1 MKKLSIILIAVVLCS
16 FLLLKSTSTNKNKDF
31 LNTGVLGYQGT
42 TEQEFQDGFDEF
54 RNFVLSSDKQKN
66 ISEDTFIKSFVQE
79 RRKFHFYDSLM
90 ALMMDLK
97 AGKIDEMIL
106 PESVGEYLLSKNAFY
121 KNSFSTELLTS
132 NVCFGFKEDN
142 PALKEDFDRVIK
154 EMEADGT
161 LDKFKNQYVET
172 SAYHEPQPTRP
183 VEINNAEELKIVVT
197 GDLPPIDMFAG
208 DGKPTGYNTA
218 VLTEIG
224 KRLNK
229 NIKFVNTEAGGRS
242 AALFSGRADVVFWY
256 RAAQSNIEGKDPLEN
271 IFVDAPQGII
281 LSVPYYSWGHEI
293 IIRMNNQQGL
303 LGLF

>member
-1 MKKLSIILIAVVLCS
+1 MKKILIALIVVVLS
-16 FLLLKSTSTNKNKDF
+16 VIILFKINSTNKNKDF

-42 TEQEFQDGFDEF
+42 TEQEFQNGFDEF
-54 RNFVLSSDKQKN
+54 RNFVLSSQQEN
-66 ISEDTFIKSFVQE
+66 ISEDTFIKSFAQE
-79 RRKFHFYDSLM
+79 RRKFIFYDSLM

-106 PESVGEYLLSKNAFY
+106 PASVGEYLLSKNALY

-132 NVCFGFKEDN
+132 NVCFGFREEDKE
-142 PALKEDFDRVIK
+142 LKGDFDRVIK
-154 EMEADGT
+154 EMDADGT
-161 LDKFKNQYVET
+161 LDKFEDEYIKT
-172 SAYHEPQPTRP
+172 SGDHEPQPTRP
-183 VEINNAEELKIVVT
+183 LEINNAEELKIVVT

-218 VLTEIG
+218 VLAEIG

-229 NIKFVNTEAGGRS
+229 NIKFVNTDSGGRS

-271 IFVDAPQGII
+271 IFVDAPKGII
-281 LSVPYYSWGHEI
+281 LSVPYYSWWNEI
-293 IIRMNNQQGL
+293 VIRMNNQQGL